1 MQGEFNLM
9 REEIMFLA
17 EETPEGGFVASAIG
31 YQIVVEA
38 NTFED
43 LKNTVHKAVI
53 SFFKQ
58 PPYPR
63 IIRLNICKE
72 ELIQV

>member
-1 MQGEFNLM
+1 MQGESNFM
-9 REEIMFLA
+9 REEILFLA
-17 EETPEGGFVASAIG
+17 EETPEGAFVASALG

-43 LKNTVHKAVI
+43 LKRVVQEAVR

>member
-1 MQGEFNLM
+1 M
-9 REEIMFLA
+9 RDEIMFLA

-43 LKNTVHKAVI
+43 LRITIQEAVRT
-53 SFFKQ
+53 FFKQ

-63 IIRLNICKE
+63 LIRLNICKE
-72 ELIQV
+72 ELIHV

>member
-1 MQGEFNLM
+1 MQESNLM

-17 EETPEGGFVASAIG
+17 EETPEGEFIASAIG

-38 NTFED
+38 NTFDD
-43 LKNTVHKAVI
+43 LKHAVQEAVR
-53 SFFKQ
+53 SYFKH

-63 IIRLNICKE
+63 LIRLNICKE
-72 ELIQV
+72 ELLTV

>member
-1 MQGEFNLM
+1 MQGESNLM

-17 EETPEGGFVASAIG
+17 EETSEGSFVASAIG

-43 LKNTVHKAVI
+43 LKHSVQKAVR
-53 SFFKQ
+53 SFFTQ

-63 IIRLNICKE
+63 LIRLNICKE